1 MKLTRLSFREQ
12 ALWTVCRM
20 IAAGLEPFD
29 RVFHGRWGERLLK
42 RLTGRWQNR
51 LDQVE
56 DLVHVLEQ
64 ERNRL
69 QQQTEALAIYGAA
82 IYLGSRSLMRNE
94 LRIDP
99 TDPREAE
106 ILDASIEL
114 LVKRQLA
121 AVSVEQGQEG
131 GHVYRLEPDWA
142 AICARLSD
150 AAEQSESQMAEWFR
164 EGAQLIDETFLQS
177 SVL

>member
-1 MKLTRLSFREQ
+1 MKMTWLSFREQ
-12 ALWTVCRM
+12 ALWIVCQV

-29 RVFHGRWGERLLK
+29 RVFHGRWGERLLE

-51 LDQVE
+51 LDQVKA
-56 DLVHVLEQ
+56 LILALEQ

-69 QQQTEALAIYGAA
+69 QQQTEAVAIYGAA
-82 IYLGSRSLMRNE
+82 IYLGSRSLIRNE

-99 TDPREAE
+99 ADPREADV
-106 ILDASIEL
+106 LDASIEL

-121 AVSVEQGQEG
+121 AVTVEEEQEG

-142 AICARLSD
+142 AICARLSE
-150 AAEQSESQMAEWFR
+150 AAEQSESPMAGWFR
-164 EGAQLIDETFLQS
+164 EGIQLIDETFLQA
-177 SVL
+177 

>member
-1 MKLTRLSFREQ
+1 MTRLSFREQ

-29 RVFHGRWGERLLK
+29 PMFHGCWGERLLK

-51 LDQVE
+51 LDRVE
-56 DLVHVLEQ
+56 ALIHALEQ

-82 IYLGSRSLMRNE
+82 VYLGSRSLIRNE

-121 AVSVEQGQEG
+121 AVSVEEGQEG
-131 GHVYRLEPDWA
+131 SRVYHLEPDWA
-142 AICARLSD
+142 AICTRLSD
-150 AAEQSESQMAEWFR
+150 AAEQSESRMAEWFR
-164 EGAQLIDETFLQS
+164 EGIQLIDETFLQA
-177 SVL
+177 